1 MTLKSQQ
8 FRIPPILCALLSPA
22 VLFACIG
29 SARAVPLR
37 TLNLSRPLASHARV
51 LIVNI
56 AGQVTVTGW
65 KHPAFRLTGTMDPRD
80 RLRLRV
86 RGHLLI
92 IRIMRRHPGPGA
104 ERIRG
109 AHLQVDIPVAS
120 RLTVRTVSA
129 SVMAQNL
136 RGPIRL
142 KSVSGSIKLESS
154 SHRIVA
160 KSVSGNIA
168 LDGSARPARIVAH
181 TVSGRITIENVAGRL
196 RAASVSGSVWVGSK
210 ALRRARLRT
219 VSGPIQFVGRLVPGG
234 RYGLGSVSGN
244 IGFAPAPRPGALF
257 QVVSLSGD
265 IGDAIGP
272 PAHPRSRFGPGEV
285 LHFVSGPG
293 GARVRIRTLSGN
305 IGLEKM
311 TKGH

>member
-1 MTLKSQQ
+1 MTVKSPSSLISQV
-8 FRIPPILCALLSPA
+8 LCGLLLPAALLAS
-22 VLFACIG
+22 IG
-29 SARAVPLR
+29 RAGAAPLR
-37 TLNLSRPLASHARV
+37 TLNLSRPLALHARV

-65 KHPAFRLTGTMDPRD
+65 RHPAFRLTGTMDSRD
-80 RLRLRV
+80 RLRVRE

-92 IRIMRRHPGPGA
+92 IRIMRRKLGA
-104 ERIRG
+104 RIRG
-109 AHLQVDIPVAS
+109 AHLFVDIPVAS
-120 RLTVRTVSA
+120 RLAVRTVSA
-129 SVMAQNL
+129 RVMARNL
-136 RGPIRL
+136 AGPIRL
-142 KSVSGSIKLESS
+142 KTVSGSIQLESS

-168 LDGSARPARIVAH
+168 LDGSARFARILAH
-181 TVSGRITIENVAGRL
+181 TVSGGITIEHVAGRL
-196 RAASVSGSVWVGSK
+196 RAGSVSGSVWVGST
-210 ALRRARLRT
+210 ALRQARLRT
-219 VSGPIQFVGRLVPGG
+219 VSGPVQFVGRMVPGG

-244 IGFAPAPRPGALF
+244 IGFAPAPRPGAVF

-265 IGDAIGP
+265 ISDAIGP

-305 IGLEKM
+305 IGLEKAIR
-311 TKGH
+311 GH